1 MGLAYAGIDFQIRE
15 VVLKNKPR
23 EMLTASPKGT
33 VPVLLRGERPM
44 LEESLEI
51 LEWSI
56 SKNDP
61 DGWKDYPDEILAL
74 MEILIDENDQ
84 VFKAH
89 LDRYKYSD
97 RFPEHSR
104 DDYRIAAESF
114 LQRLET
120 LLTDSAFLFGDRI
133 SYADVAIFPFVRQFS
148 NVEPSWFAT
157 APYPGLRKWLAGFL
171 DSELFIS
178 VMKKYTPWK
187 VNDPVLH
194 FMKGNDQP
202 EFKKKTGT

>member
-1 MGLAYAGIDFQIRE
+1 MGLAYAGVNFQIRE

-33 VPVLLRGERPM
+33 VPVLLHGELPM

-61 DGWKDYPDEILAL
+61 DGWKDYPDETLAL
-74 MEILIDENDQ
+74 METLIDENDH
-84 VFKAH
+84 VFKEH

-97 RFPEHSR
+97 RFPGHSR
-104 DDYRIAAESF
+104 DDYRTAAESF
-114 LQRLET
+114 LLRLEM
-120 LLTDSAFLFGDRI
+120 LLTDSAFLFGDKI

-148 NVEPSWFAT
+148 NVEPLWFAR
-157 APYPGLRKWLAGFL
+157 APYPCLRKWLTSFL
-171 DSELFIS
+171 ESELFTSI
-178 VMKKYTPWK
+178 MKKYPPWK
-187 VNDPVLH
+187 VDDPVRH
-194 FMKGNDQP
+194 FHQGI
-202 EFKKKTGT
+202 G